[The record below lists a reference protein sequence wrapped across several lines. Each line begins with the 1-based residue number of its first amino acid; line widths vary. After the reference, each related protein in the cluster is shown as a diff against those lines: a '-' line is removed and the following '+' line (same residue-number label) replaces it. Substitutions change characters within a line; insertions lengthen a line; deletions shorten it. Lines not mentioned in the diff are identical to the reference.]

1 MGIFF
6 EYPLDTTDRYLNK
19 FEFIFP
25 NHPPELLSVRTSKIY
40 LKAIIKDVKIESLGT
55 HKM

>member
-6 EYPLDTTDRYLNK
+6 EYPLNTTDRYLNK

-40 LKAIIKDVKIESLGT
+40 FKAIIKDVKIESLGT
-55 HKM
+55 HKI